1 MNFCKPQPPTE
12 VVAARRRPLLLVS
25 AHTVPHRMRLTWSQ
39 HLAAARTIELA
50 GDDQC
55 GTAMALMGMAC
66 LLLLQDLSDTA
77 ERPDPA

>member
-1 MNFCKPQPPTE
+1 
-12 VVAARRRPLLLVS
+12 
-25 AHTVPHRMRLTWSQ
+25 MRLTWSQ
-39 HLAAARTIELA
+39 HIAAARTIELA

-77 ERPDPA
+77 ERPDPAC